1 MEKHSH
7 FNTSTSTSTSTT
19 TPTPTPTPTPPPD
32 LQEAQARA
40 MAKECQSVYNSFLH
54 FLIHWCWIEDKI
66 NHCAIRF
73 LLWPSQRIIIPLIR
87 KYNRII
93 ILKAR
98 QLGLTWLT
106 AAYSIWICIT
116 QPLQLVVVI
125 SAKEEWALE
134 FLERVK
140 FILQRLP
147 PWLCPSVTKETAQS
161 IEFTHAN
168 NLVSTIKSLTTTE
181 EGAQSKTPT
190 VLVLDET
197 ARNRYVKSI
206 WNSSKPGLDAGGGK
220 VIVISNAIKDG
231 VGWPWTRDLYT
242 DSMKG
247 INDFVRIFLPWNAH
261 PQRPPDFLELQ
272 AKQGMDELG
281 IMDHYPS
288 TEIEALTTYAGS
300 YFSTLLQY
308 HTPTP
313 PIFEGG
319 FTRSRSGTPT
329 LLPKPK
335 ILSIWEY
342 PYYLS
347 EDWDGYNYHDRYAI
361 GSDISEGLG
370 GTYSVAYVIDRLK
383 GRVVALLRSNLI
395 DAYIWGELLF
405 LLSQYY
411 GTGIIQNQEGGMD
424 MGMDMG
430 LGLGDTHH
438 QEHDRGTM
446 ICAERSGAGQTT
458 VKRLR
463 ELSARQYIKPRP
475 DITGKMSKVFGWN
488 QGRATKHELLGD
500 FKNWIRDHTPD
511 QDHNPNL
518 NLNPI
523 PCGIFLSEA
532 TTFIRHE
539 NGDIRHEDGKLDD
552 AVIALAL
559 TAQVDLTLGE
569 SPVRYK
575 KSTFETQTRQNPLQR
590 VIQKEWQG
598 ILSTLS
604 IEDENGMRMDGE

>member
-1 MEKHSH
+1 MQTHNSH
-7 FNTSTSTSTSTT
+7 FSNSAEMQTH
-19 TPTPTPTPTPPPD
+19 
-32 LQEAQARA
+32 A
-40 MAKECQSVYNSFLH
+40 MGKECQSVFNSFLH
-54 FLIHWCWIEDKI
+54 FLTYWCWIEDKVH
-66 NHCAIRF
+66 HCAIPF

-87 KYNRII
+87 IHNRLV

-161 IEFTHAN
+161 IEFSHAN
-168 NLVSTIKSLTTTE
+168 NLISTIKSLTTTE

-190 VLVLDET
+190 LLVLDET

-247 INDFVRIFLPWNAH
+247 GNDFVRVFLPWNAH
-261 PQRPPDFLELQ
+261 PQRPADFLELQ

-281 IMDHYPS
+281 ILDHYPS
-288 TEIEALTTYAGS
+288 TEIEALTTHAGS

-313 PIFEGG
+313 PTFEGHIHRD
-319 FTRSRSGTPT
+319 THTHSPL

-347 EDWDGYNYHDRYAI
+347 EDWDGYHYHNRYAI

-370 GTYSVAYVIDRLK
+370 GTYSVAYVIDRLVGK
-383 GRVVALLRSNLI
+383 VVARLRSNLI

-405 LLSQYY
+405 LLSEYY
-411 GTGIIQNQEGGMD
+411 GTGIIQNQEEEGKMGMGIPGMD
-424 MGMDMG
+424 VT
-430 LGLGDTHH
+430 THL
-438 QEHDRGTM
+438 EYDRGTM
-446 ICAERSGAGQTT
+446 ICAERTGAGQTT

-463 ELSARQYIKPRP
+463 ELRARQYIKPRP
-475 DITGKMSKVFGWN
+475 DITGKMSKVFGWGQTRN
-488 QGRATKHELLGD
+488 TKHELMGD
-500 FKNWIRDHTPD
+500 CKNWIRDHTPD
-511 QDHNPNL
+511 FNCSY
-518 NLNPI
+518 NPI
-523 PCGIFLSEA
+523 PCGVFLSEA

-539 NGDIRHEDGKLDD
+539 NGDIRHEDGKMDD
-552 AVIALAL
+552 AVLALAL
-559 TAQVDLTLGE
+559 TTQVDLTLGK
-569 SPVRYK
+569 PPTRYQ
-575 KSTFETQTRQNPLQR
+575 KSIFTTQKQQDSLQK
-590 VIQKEWQG
+590 VIQEEWRG
-598 ILSTLS
+598 ILSTLNT
-604 IEDENGMRMDGE
+604 EDKEGMLVAGGNRENNLQY